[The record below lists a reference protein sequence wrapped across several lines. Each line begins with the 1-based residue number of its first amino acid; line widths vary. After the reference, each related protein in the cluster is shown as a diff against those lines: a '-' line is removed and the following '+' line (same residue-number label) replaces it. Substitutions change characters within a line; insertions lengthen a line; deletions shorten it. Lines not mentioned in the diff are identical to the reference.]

1 MRDLQEQIRLFCLNC
16 DMVASPEVRILDVAS
31 ELGEVSKEVLKGTDY
46 GRVPFEKTDDLEEE
60 LGDLLFSLIQFAN
73 ESRIDLDESLKAVM
87 RKYEKRIKEKGDAS
101 SGR

>member
-1 MRDLQEQIRLFCLNC
+1 MRDLQEQIKLFCLNYG
-16 DMVASPEVRILDVAS
+16 MIAQPETRVLDIAS

-46 GRVPFEKTDDLEEE
+46 GRVPFSKTDELPEEV
-60 LGDLLFSLIQFAN
+60 GDVLFALIQFAN
-73 ESRIDLDESLKAVM
+73 ESGVDLDESLKAVM